1 MYSTYLLSMAFAGL
15 SLLSMAAASP
25 KITGGIAARAPHD
38 STSVWAHAPA
48 PTWDPSNNGDDEWK
62 NPDCPDC

>member
-15 SLLSMAAASP
+15 SLLSMAAAVP
-25 KITGGIAARAPHD
+25 QNTADIAARAPKN
-38 STSVWAHAPA
+38 TAGIAARAPA

-62 NPDCPDC
+62 SPDCPVC